1 MKSSNYKIGIDLGG
15 TKIEIILIDTIGRE
29 IYRKRIKTPVN
40 NYKLTVQSITNLVS
54 QAEESINDKAT
65 IGIGIP
71 GKLSLKTNFIEY
83 SNSTY
88 LINKPLIFDLE
99 QSLNRSIKVQNDA
112 NCFALSEFKDGAGK
126 NIKSLFAV
134 ILGSGVGGGII
145 INGQLHEGS
154 NSNAG
159 EWGHNRLPWSTDN
172 EINSKICYCGKKG
185 CIETFLSGKGLRD
198 SFYELTKK
206 SLTSEQIVDLSFK
219 QDPSAISTLE
229 LYEERL
235 AKSLSLIINTLDPEM
250 IVIGGGM
257 SNIDRIYQNVPNLI
271 GKYVLSD
278 SINTKIVKA
287 LHGDSSGVRGAAWL

>member
-126 NIKSLFAV
+126 NIKSL
-134 ILGSGVGGGII
+134 
-145 INGQLHEGS
+145 
-154 NSNAG
+154 
-159 EWGHNRLPWSTDN
+159 
-172 EINSKICYCGKKG
+172 
-185 CIETFLSGKGLRD
+185 
-198 SFYELTKK
+198 
-206 SLTSEQIVDLSFK
+206 
-219 QDPSAISTLE
+219 
-229 LYEERL
+229 
-235 AKSLSLIINTLDPEM
+235 
-250 IVIGGGM
+250 
-257 SNIDRIYQNVPNLI
+257 
-271 GKYVLSD
+271 
-278 SINTKIVKA
+278 
-287 LHGDSSGVRGAAWL
+287 